1 MKSITPSVVLP
12 LLLAASAVQA
22 QTVMHIAGNRGASVE
37 TYSADLS
44 TSGGLT
50 LNLGFQ
56 VDYLMVGGGGGGA
69 GSGTDSSAWGSGG
82 GGAGGLLAGT
92 TVLAMSNTATDNR
105 FGVSVGAG
113 GTGGP
118 RNGNVALQVGGNGG
132 STTFNGLT
140 ALGGGGGGA
149 FKITGVAGGSGGGG
163 GGRGTGNNLRTAGG
177 AGTTDQG
184 FAGGSSRDDDSTGR
198 SAGGGGGGA
207 GGLGGNGGTDVTI
220 AGNGGLGLASS
231 ITGSSLFYAGGGGG
245 GAWDSNS
252 GAGETAG
259 TGGSGIGGNGSTS
272 GNASSG
278 AANTGSGG
286 GGVGSQG
293 VGGAGGS
300 GIIIIRYQSATSG
313 VGAGGVEVAGSGT
326 ASGYTVHSFTHNGTT
341 GVAQFDL
348 ASAAPAGLGSTVS
361 SDITGAGS
369 LTLSS
374 AGRVI
379 YTGTAA
385 HTGGTNV
392 NAGTFQLGNGSSG
405 GSLGGAVAVASGA
418 TLEYNRS
425 DDGALQSLSGAGS
438 LAKKASGSLTIGDA
452 SSFSGAVSV
461 QAGRI
466 RLGSSGALGSGLVTL
481 SGGSLSSDGS
491 SARTISNNL
500 SVTAVTTTLGDS
512 LDNGAL
518 ELSGTATLGAGQ
530 DRYLSVLSD
539 VTVTGELAGSA
550 GLLKN
555 GAGTLTLSGVTSY
568 TGTTRVNAG
577 TLRILNTHNNA
588 LLNIV
593 SGAVEVGDG
602 GTSGQL
608 GTGDVQIGVG
618 ATLVLDRSDSY
629 TVANNLRN
637 WNSAANHGTLVKRGA
652 GTLTLTGTGAAFNNS
667 SIFAGL
673 IKVEQGEVVYNA
685 TGRNGSAAI
694 IAEVAAGTR
703 FTLVDN
709 SFPAGTSSYYPRVL
723 STSGAGSVTLTG
735 TAGRN
740 LWGASQLA
748 HTGGTVI
755 DGAALMLNNPNTGF
769 AAGSSLVIRG
779 NGVLSNQLSL
789 SLGSVVIESGIFS
802 GGVLG
807 ATSLEL
813 RTGRISNALL
823 TNSTSVRKTGAG
835 LADLYSGNIARTG
848 FTRVEDGTLVI
859 ANYTTLG
866 SGAVEVAG
874 GTMRFAMGAPNSRQI
889 LKQSSLLLDGGILEN
904 AANAGV
910 EIDAALLDLRSGTV
924 AVHLIG
930 AGAMTKT
937 TAGTVVLT
945 QANTK
950 FSGSVTVSDGT
961 LQLGTVTSLGSA
973 SVLLEGGTIQLAGT
987 TRVGYFEQTGGTVT
1001 GGTLIS
1007 SQILTETGTL
1017 GAVIADDSG
1026 FAAGI
1031 LKRTAGLTQVTAAN
1045 TFTGVVSVQN
1055 GTLQLAG
1062 NGAFAS
1068 AIRLATRQGG
1078 TLDLNGKSQAL
1089 DGISGDGAITLGTG
1103 GALTV
1108 SSASSSVFDGAL
1120 SGNGSLTKS
1129 GAGTLTLAGAAS
1141 HTGGTSVTGGTLI
1154 VNGTLGAGAV
1164 TVASG
1169 TTLGGSGTIAGA
1181 TVISGIHTP
1190 GNSPGLQTFNSALT
1204 YQTGAEIQWELAAQ
1218 SDLEADRGVFFD
1230 GIDVAG
1236 NLTFGGPVSLLL
1248 AFNIEGSTVD
1258 WTDAFW
1264 DSGHSWK
1271 IFDVGGSITGFPSLS
1286 LTAGSLDSLGA
1297 SLSAVRDG
1305 ALFNIDL
1312 RSGDIFIDYIAPIP
1326 EPSTYGLAFGLL
1338 ALASVAVRRRAQRNR
1353 STE

>member
-1 MKSITPSVVLP
+1 MVSRVPAF
-12 LLLAASAVQA
+12 LLLAAASLPA
-22 QTVMHIAGNRGASVE
+22 QSVLTIGGAGGIDNES
-37 TYSADLS
+37 YSTAIS
-44 TSGGLT
+44 TSGGTT
-50 LNLGFQ
+50 LSLAFM
-56 VDYLMVGGGGGGA
+56 VDYLVVGGGGAGGTAGGSGGENTWGAGGGGAGGVLLGSTNLTATTFTVSVGAGGTAANYSAGSTSNGGSGTKSVFGSIEALGGGGGA
-69 GSGTDSSAWGSGG
+69 GSNNSA
-82 GGAGGLLAGT
+82 
-92 TVLAMSNTATDNR
+92 
-105 FGVSVGAG
+105 
-113 GTGGP
+113 TGG
-118 RNGNVALQVGGNGG
+118 VG
-132 STTFNGLT
+132 L
-140 ALGGGGGGA
+140 
-149 FKITGVAGGSGGGG
+149 AGGSGGGG
-163 GGRGTGNNLRTAGG
+163 GGDGLKAGG
-177 AGTTDQG
+177 AGTLGQG
-184 FAGGSSRDDDSTGR
+184 FAGGTSRSSAGNR

-207 GGLGGNGGTDVTI
+207 GGVGEIGGPPNGHNSGI
-220 AGNGGLGLASS
+220 GGDGGVGVASS
-231 ITGSSLFYAGGGGG
+231 ITGSSLNYGGGGG
-245 GAWDSNS
+245 GGGRDTNGGSTSTGGTGGTGGGGAGS
-252 GAGETAG
+252 GAGAATSGTDGLGGGGGGSGADGKGGDGGDGIVIVRYKGGTIGSG
-259 TGGSGIGGNGSTS
+259 TGGTI
-272 GNASSG
+272 A
-278 AANTGSGG
+278 
-286 GGVGSQG
+286 
-293 VGGAGGS
+293 
-300 GIIIIRYQSATSG
+300 
-313 VGAGGVEVAGSGT
+313 SGT
-326 ASGYTVHSFTHNGTT
+326 GTSAGYTVHTFSTIGSSSLNLSSLN
-341 GVAQFDL
+341 FDNR
-348 ASAAPAGLGSTVS
+348 LGSVVS
-361 SDITGAGS
+361 SDISGTGA
-369 LTLSS
+369 LTINTQ
-374 AGRVI
+374 GTIR
-379 YTGTAA
+379 YTGNAT
-385 HTGGTNV
+385 HSGGTVLSDGNL
-392 NAGTFQLGNGSSG
+392 QLGNGGTEGALSG
-405 GSLGGAVAVASGA
+405 DVTLASGA

-425 DDGALQSLSGAGS
+425 ADATFSSLSGAGS
-438 LAKKASGSLTIGDA
+438 LAKKASGSLTIGEA
-452 SSFSGAVSV
+452 SSFSGGVTV

-491 SARTISNNL
+491 SARTVSNNL

-512 LDNGAL
+512 QDNGAL
-518 ELSGTATLGAGQ
+518 VLSGTTTLGAGQ
-530 DRYLSVLSD
+530 DRSLSVLSD
-539 VTVTGELAGSA
+539 VTVTGDLTGSV

-555 GAGTLTLSGVTSY
+555 GAGTLTLSGTTAYS
-568 TGTTRVNAG
+568 GTTRINAG
-577 TLRILNTHNNA
+577 TLRILNTHNNG
-588 LLNIV
+588 LLDV
-593 SGAVEVGDG
+593 FSGTAVVGDG

-608 GTGDVQIGVG
+608 GTGEVHIGIG
-618 ATLVLDRSDSY
+618 ATLVFDRSDSY
-629 TVANNLRN
+629 TVANSLRN

-652 GTLTLTGTGAAFNNS
+652 GTLTLTGTGAAFSNS
-667 SIFAGL
+667 AAFAGL

-685 TGRNGSAAI
+685 TGRSGSADI

-709 SFPAGTSSYYPRVL
+709 SYPAGNGNHYSRVL
-723 STSGAGSVTLTG
+723 NTSGAGSVTLTG
-735 TAGRN
+735 TAGRY
-740 LWGASQLA
+740 LSSGSRLA

-755 DGAALMLNNPNTGF
+755 DGAAFMHSNPNAGF
-769 AAGSSLVIRG
+769 ATGSSLVIRG

-813 RTGRISNALL
+813 RTGRISNAFL

-1141 HTGGTSVTGGTLI
+1141 HTGGTSVTGGTLV
-1154 VNGTLGAGAV
+1154 VNGTLGSGTVA
-1164 TVASG
+1164 VASG
-1169 TTLGGSGTIAGA
+1169 ATLGGSGTIAGA

-1271 IFDVGGSITGFPSLS
+1271 IFDVGGSITGFSSLS

>member
-1 MKSITPSVVLP
+1 MSPARVLP
-12 LLLAASAVQA
+12 LAFLAA
-22 QTVMHIAGNRGASVE
+22 ASSLSGQVLISGSGGLLNE
-37 TYSADLS
+37 TYSTAID
-44 TSGGLT
+44 TTGGKS
-50 LNLGFQ
+50 LGLVFQ
-56 VDYLMVGGGGGGA
+56 IEYLVVGGGGGGG
-69 GSGTDSSAWGSGG
+69 GSGTDSSAWGGGG
-82 GGAGGLLAGT
+82 GGAGGMRTGSFNLSSTSADNVFAV
-92 TVLAMSNTATDNR
+92 TV
-105 FGVSVGAG
+105 GGGGAG
-113 GTGGP
+113 GQ
-118 RNGNVALQVGGNGG
+118 RSSNISLQQGGNGG
-132 STTFNGLT
+132 DSVLGSIT
-140 ALGGGGGGA
+140 ATGGGGGGA
-149 FKITGVAGGSGGGG
+149 HKVVGNSGGSGGGG

-177 AGTTDQG
+177 AGTSEQG
-184 FAGGSSRDDDSTGR
+184 SAGGASRDDDSSGRTG
-198 SAGGGGGGA
+198 GGGGGGA
-207 GGLGGNGGTDVTI
+207 GGLGGQGGTDASVG
-220 AGNGGLGLASS
+220 GNGGLGLASS
-231 ITGSSLFYAGGGGG
+231 ITGSSVLYAAGGGGG
-245 GAWDSNS
+245 AIDTNSN
-252 GAGETAG
+252 AGETAG
-259 TGGSGIGGNGSTS
+259 TGGSSIGGNGSTS
-272 GNASSG
+272 GNAFAG
-278 AANTGSGG
+278 ATNTGSGG
-286 GGVGSQG
+286 GGVGHQG

-300 GIIIIRYQSATSG
+300 GVVVLRYKGSA
-313 VGAGGVEVAGSGT
+313 VG
-326 ASGYTVHSFTHNGTT
+326 SGYTVGADEASGYSVRTYSSGTT
-341 GVAQFDL
+341 TLDL
-348 ASAAPAGLGSTVS
+348 SSLNLDNRLGSVVS
-361 SDITGAGS
+361 SDISGTGA
-369 LTLSS
+369 LTINTQ
-374 AGRVI
+374 GTIR
-379 YTGTAA
+379 YTGNAT
-385 HTGGTNV
+385 HSGGTVLSDGNL
-392 NAGTFQLGNGSSG
+392 QLGNGGTEGALSG
-405 GSLGGAVAVASGA
+405 DVTLASGA

-425 DDGALQSLSGAGS
+425 ADATFSSLSGAGS
-438 LAKKASGSLTIGDA
+438 LVKKASGSLTIGDA
-452 SSFSGAVSV
+452 SSFSGGVTV

-491 SARTISNNL
+491 SARTVSNNL

-512 LDNGAL
+512 QDNGAL
-518 ELSGTATLGAGQ
+518 VLSGTTTLGAGQ
-530 DRYLSVLSD
+530 DRSLSVLSD
-539 VTVTGELAGSA
+539 VTVTGDLTGSV

-555 GAGTLTLSGVTSY
+555 GAGTLTLSGTTAYS
-568 TGTTRVNAG
+568 GTTRINAG
-577 TLRILNTHNNA
+577 TLRILNTHNNG
-588 LLNIV
+588 LLDV
-593 SGAVEVGDG
+593 FSGTAVVGDG
-602 GTSGQL
+602 GTSGSL
-608 GTGDVQIGVG
+608 GTGNVYIGIG

-629 TVANNLRN
+629 TVANSLRN

-652 GTLTLTGTGAAFNNS
+652 GTLTLTGTGAAFSNAFV
-667 SIFAGL
+667 FAGL

-685 TGRNGSAAI
+685 TGRSGSADI

-709 SFPAGTSSYYPRVL
+709 SFPAGTGNYYSRVL
-723 STSGAGSVTLTG
+723 NTSGAGSVTLTG
-735 TAGRN
+735 TAGRS

-755 DGAALMLNNPNTGF
+755 DGAALMLSNPNTGF
-769 AAGSSLVIRG
+769 ATGSSLVIRG

-789 SLGSVVIESGIFS
+789 SLGSVVIESGILS
-802 GGVLG
+802 GGILG
-807 ATSLEL
+807 ATSLEI
-813 RTGRISNALL
+813 RTGRISNAFL

-889 LKQSSLLLDGGILEN
+889 LKQSSLLLDGGTLEN

-910 EIDAALLDLRSGTV
+910 EIDAAHLDLRSGTDPV
-924 AVHLIG
+924 PLIG

-1001 GGTLIS
+1001 GGTLVS
-1007 SQILTETGTL
+1007 SQILTESGTL
-1017 GAVIADDSG
+1017 ASVIADDGGLAS
-1026 FAAGI
+1026 GI

-1055 GTLQLAG
+1055 GTLQLDGA
-1062 NGAFAS
+1062 GAFAS
-1068 AIRLATRQGG
+1068 AARLATRQGG
-1078 TLDLNGKSQAL
+1078 TLDLNGKSQTFDA
-1089 DGISGDGAITLGTG
+1089 IEGDGAIALGTG
-1103 GALTV
+1103 GVLAV
-1108 SSASSSVFDGAL
+1108 DSISSSTFAGTL
-1120 SGNGSLTKS
+1120 SGDGSLTKS
-1129 GAGTLTLAGAAS
+1129 GAGTLTLTGAAS
-1141 HTGGTSVTGGTLI
+1141 HTGGTSVTGGTLV
-1154 VNGTLGAGAV
+1154 VNGTLGSGTLAV
-1164 TVASG
+1164 AAG
-1169 TTLGGSGTIAGA
+1169 TTLGGSGTIGGA
-1181 TVISGIHTP
+1181 TVISGLHSP

-1230 GIDVAG
+1230 GINVAG

-1271 IFDVGGSITGFPSLS
+1271 LFDVGGSITGFPSLS

>member
-1 MKSITPSVVLP
+1 
-12 LLLAASAVQA
+12 
-22 QTVMHIAGNRGASVE
+22 
-37 TYSADLS
+37 
-44 TSGGLT
+44 
-50 LNLGFQ
+50 
-56 VDYLMVGGGGGGA
+56 
-69 GSGTDSSAWGSGG
+69 
-82 GGAGGLLAGT
+82 
-92 TVLAMSNTATDNR
+92 
-105 FGVSVGAG
+105 
-113 GTGGP
+113 
-118 RNGNVALQVGGNGG
+118 
-132 STTFNGLT
+132 
-140 ALGGGGGGA
+140 
-149 FKITGVAGGSGGGG
+149 
-163 GGRGTGNNLRTAGG
+163 
-177 AGTTDQG
+177 
-184 FAGGSSRDDDSTGR
+184 
-198 SAGGGGGGA
+198 
-207 GGLGGNGGTDVTI
+207 
-220 AGNGGLGLASS
+220 
-231 ITGSSLFYAGGGGG
+231 

-252 GAGETAG
+252 GAGATAG

-278 AANTGSGG
+278 ADHTGSGG
-286 GGVGSQG
+286 RGVGTQG
-293 VGGAGGS
+293 AGGAGGS
-300 GIIIIRYQSATSG
+300 GIIIIRYQSATPG
-313 VGAGGVEVAGSGT
+313 IGAGGTEVAGSGS

-348 ASAAPAGLGSTVS
+348 ASAAPVGLGSTVS

-369 LTLSS
+369 LTLASV
-374 AGRVI
+374 GRGI

-425 DDGALQSLSGAGS
+425 ADGAFDSLSGAGS

-452 SSFSGAVSV
+452 ASFSGAVSV

-491 SARTISNNL
+491 SARTVSNNL
-500 SVTAVTTTLGDS
+500 SVTAVSTTLGDS

-518 ELSGTATLGAGQ
+518 TLSGTTTLGAGQ

-539 VTVTGELAGSA
+539 VTVTGELAGSV

-555 GAGTLTLSGVTSY
+555 GAGTLTLSGTTSY
-568 TGTTRVNAG
+568 SGATRVNAG

-588 LLNIV
+588 ILNIF
-593 SGAVEVGDG
+593 SGTVEVGDG

-608 GTGDVQIGVG
+608 GTGDVYIGVG
-618 ATLVLDRSDSY
+618 STLVLDRSDSY

-637 WNSAANHGTLVKRGA
+637 LTSAANHGTLVKRGA

-667 SIFAGL
+667 AVFSGL
-673 IKVEQGEVVYNA
+673 IKVEQGDVVYNA

-694 IAEVAAGTR
+694 IAEVAAGTH

-769 AAGSSLVIRG
+769 ATGSSLVIRG
-779 NGVLSNQLSL
+779 GGVLSNQLAL
-789 SLGSVVIESGIFS
+789 SLGSVLVESGYIA
-802 GGVLG
+802 GGSLH
-807 ATSLEL
+807 ATSLEVRQGNVYTRL
-813 RTGRISNALL
+813 SDTTSLLKTSEGVTQLESVNLTRTGATRIEGGILWITQASAL
-823 TNSTSVRKTGAG
+823 GAG
-835 LADLYSGNIARTG
+835 N
-848 FTRVEDGTLVI
+848 
-859 ANYTTLG
+859 
-866 SGAVEVAG
+866 VEVAG
-874 GTMRFAMGAPNSRQI
+874 GTLRLHLGLETAPPK
-889 LKQSSLLLDGGILEN
+889 LKLASLLLEGGSVVN
-904 AANAGV
+904 APHLGS
-910 EIDAALLDLRSGTV
+910 EIDASLLDLRSGTL
-924 AVHLIG
+924 AVRLGG

-937 TAGTVVLT
+937 TAGTVLLS
-945 QANTK
+945 ASNTK

-1007 SQILTETGTL
+1007 SQILTESGTL
-1017 GAVIADDSG
+1017 GAVIADGSG

-1031 LKRTAGLTQVTAAN
+1031 LKRTAGTTQVTAAN

-1141 HTGGTSVTGGTLI
+1141 HTGGTSVTGGTLV
-1154 VNGTLGAGAV
+1154 VNGTLGSGTLA
-1164 TVASG
+1164 VASG
-1169 TTLGGSGTIAGA
+1169 ATLGGSGTIGGA

-1236 NLTFGGPVSLLL
+1236 NLTFTGPVNVL
-1248 AFNIEGSTVD
+1248 AAFALDGSNVD
-1258 WTDAFW
+1258 WANDFW
-1264 DSGHSWK
+1264 SSGRSWK
-1271 IFDVGGSITGFPSLS
+1271 LFDVGGSVSGFEFLS
-1286 LTAGSLDSLGA
+1286 LAAAGALDAEGQSLA
-1297 SLSAVRDG
+1297 TVRDG
-1305 ALFNIDL
+1305 AGFSLSL
-1312 RSGDIFIDYIAPIP
+1312 RSGDVFIDYIAPIP
-1326 EPSTYGLAFGLL
+1326 EPSTYGLILGGL
-1338 ALASVAVRRRAQRNR
+1338 ALVGAAVRRRRAKRA
-1353 STE
+1353 

>member
-1 MKSITPSVVLP
+1 MSPARVLP
-12 LLLAASAVQA
+12 LAFLAA
-22 QTVMHIAGNRGASVE
+22 ASSLSGQVLISGSGGLLNE
-37 TYSADLS
+37 TYSTAID
-44 TSGGLT
+44 TTGGKS
-50 LNLGFQ
+50 LGLVFQ
-56 VDYLMVGGGGGGA
+56 IEYLVVGGGGGGG
-69 GSGTDSSAWGSGG
+69 GSGTDSSAWGGGG
-82 GGAGGLLAGT
+82 GGAGGMRTGSFNLSSTSADNVFAV
-92 TVLAMSNTATDNR
+92 TV
-105 FGVSVGAG
+105 GGGGAG
-113 GTGGP
+113 GQ
-118 RNGNVALQVGGNGG
+118 RSSNISLQQGGNGG
-132 STTFNGLT
+132 DSVLGSIT
-140 ALGGGGGGA
+140 ATGGGGGGA
-149 FKITGVAGGSGGGG
+149 HKVVGNSGGSGGGG

-177 AGTTDQG
+177 AGTSEQG
-184 FAGGSSRDDDSTGR
+184 SAGGASRDDDSSGRTG
-198 SAGGGGGGA
+198 GGGGGGA
-207 GGLGGNGGTDVTI
+207 GGLGGQGGTDASVG
-220 AGNGGLGLASS
+220 GNGGLGLASS
-231 ITGSSLFYAGGGGG
+231 ITGSSVLYAAGGGGG
-245 GAWDSNS
+245 AIDTNSNAS
-252 GAGETAG
+252 ETAG
-259 TGGSGIGGNGSTS
+259 TGGSSIGGNGSTS
-272 GNASSG
+272 GNAFAG
-278 AANTGSGG
+278 ATNTGSGG
-286 GGVGSQG
+286 GGVGHQG

-300 GIIIIRYQSATSG
+300 GVVVLRYKGSA
-313 VGAGGVEVAGSGT
+313 VG
-326 ASGYTVHSFTHNGTT
+326 SGYTVGADEASGYSVRTYSSGTT
-341 GVAQFDL
+341 TLDL
-348 ASAAPAGLGSTVS
+348 SSLNLDNRLGSVVS
-361 SDITGAGS
+361 SDISGTGA
-369 LTLSS
+369 LTINTQ
-374 AGRVI
+374 GTIR
-379 YTGTAA
+379 YTGNAT
-385 HTGGTNV
+385 HSGGTVLSDGNL
-392 NAGTFQLGNGSSG
+392 QLGNGGTEGALSG
-405 GSLGGAVAVASGA
+405 DVTLASGA

-425 DDGALQSLSGAGS
+425 ADATFSSLSGAGS
-438 LAKKASGSLTIGDA
+438 LVKKASGSLTIGDA
-452 SSFSGAVSV
+452 SSFSGGVTV

-491 SARTISNNL
+491 SARTVSNNL

-512 LDNGAL
+512 QDNGAL
-518 ELSGTATLGAGQ
+518 VLSGTTTLGAGQ
-530 DRYLSVLSD
+530 DRSLSVLSD
-539 VTVTGELAGSA
+539 VTVTGDLTGSV

-555 GAGTLTLSGVTSY
+555 GAGTLTLSGTTAYS
-568 TGTTRVNAG
+568 GTTRINAG
-577 TLRILNTHNNA
+577 TLRILNTHNNG
-588 LLNIV
+588 LLDV
-593 SGAVEVGDG
+593 FSGTAVVGDG
-602 GTSGQL
+602 GTSGSL
-608 GTGDVQIGVG
+608 GTGDVQIGIG

-629 TVANNLRN
+629 TVANSLRN

-740 LWGASQLA
+740 LYGASRLA

-755 DGAALMLNNPNTGF
+755 DGAALMLSNPNTGF
-769 AAGSSLVIRG
+769 ATGSSLVIRG
-779 NGVLSNQLSL
+779 GGLLSNQLAL
-789 SLGSVVIESGIFS
+789 SLGSVLIESGYIS
-802 GGVLG
+802 GGSLHAASLEVRQGNVYTRLSDTTSLLKTSEGVTQLESVNLTRTGATRIEGGILWITQASALG
-807 ATSLEL
+807 A
-813 RTGRISNALL
+813 
-823 TNSTSVRKTGAG
+823 
-835 LADLYSGNIARTG
+835 GN
-848 FTRVEDGTLVI
+848 
-859 ANYTTLG
+859 
-866 SGAVEVAG
+866 VEVAG
-874 GTMRFAMGAPNSRQI
+874 GTLRLHLGLETAPPK
-889 LKQSSLLLDGGILEN
+889 LKLASLLLEGGSVVN
-904 AANAGV
+904 APNLGS
-910 EIDAALLDLRSGTV
+910 ELDASLLDLRSGTL
-924 AVHLIG
+924 AVRLGG
-930 AGAMTKT
+930 AGAITKT
-937 TAGTVVLT
+937 TAGTVLLS
-945 QANTK
+945 ASNTK

-1001 GGTLIS
+1001 GGTLVS
-1007 SQILTETGTL
+1007 SQILTESGTL
-1017 GAVIADDSG
+1017 AAVIADDGGLAS
-1026 FAAGI
+1026 GI

-1055 GTLQLAG
+1055 GTLQLDGA
-1062 NGAFAS
+1062 GAFAS
-1068 AIRLATRQGG
+1068 AARLATRQGG
-1078 TLDLNGKSQAL
+1078 TLDLNGKSQAF
-1089 DGISGDGAITLGTG
+1089 DAIEGDGAIALGTG

-1141 HTGGTSVTGGTLI
+1141 HTGGTSVTGGSLV
-1154 VNGTLGAGAV
+1154 VNGTLGSGTLA
-1164 TVASG
+1164 VASG
-1169 TTLGGSGTIAGA
+1169 ATLGGSGTIAGA

-1230 GIDVAG
+1230 GINVAG

-1271 IFDVGGSITGFPSLS
+1271 LFDVSGSITGFPSLS